1 MTFLTPGLAA
11 LAAAIAVPT
20 LVILYFLKLRRRD
33 VEVATTL
40 LWKKAIQDLQ
50 ANAPFQRL
58 RRNVL
63 LFLQLLALACV
74 LFALAQPRIR
84 GTQHTGTRH
93 VILIDRSASMST
105 LDGEPGAPVGR
116 ERTRLEAAKR
126 IAIEQ
131 VVENLREP
139 DLLGSLGIF
148 GGGAQTA
155 DQAMVIAFGAGADVR
170 QPFTSDKATLR
181 RAIES
186 IEPTDEP
193 TSFRLA
199 YDLARAFTGSATFED
214 QVAEERG
221 YVPVSSATMHIVS
234 DGNIPDAEG
243 VENDPSDIILFYPVG
258 EPTTGNM
265 GITAVRAVRAF
276 DDPAQVSVFVG
287 IQSTIEQA
295 REVDV
300 ELSLDDGTRL
310 IRRVSVPA
318 AQRPAGG
325 SADAGEGSGSGGA
338 GGERGGRGGGELPR
352 VEPQVSGVV
361 FTFRRP
367 EGAVATVDIVGAN
380 DVFLADDRG
389 YVIVPPASRMS
400 VAVVSAGNAALR
412 LALGGLNL
420 EPLRFFTPGE
430 FQRLSDGQTVNGFTL
445 GQFDV
450 VVYDGE
456 VLPTVLFSD
465 GTRGPGLPPG
475 RALVF
480 GAIPPGFGIVER
492 GEGRRESGSTVF
504 IDWERTHAAL
514 RYANLNSV
522 RVARSRVV
530 QIADGAPVRS
540 IALGSDGPLIL
551 TGAAGR
557 TRAILTAFNP
567 LDSDWP
573 FDPGYVLFLAGALRD
588 LSGEA
593 GSDVEGLLRPGQI
606 VSSMLPPGA
615 RNAEL
620 VLPDNTVAPVV
631 PGDDGTVN
639 FGPISSRGIYTLR
652 WDGPRG
658 AADGLVGGRSVR
670 LFASNIASGEESDL
684 GAVRTL
690 KLAGAVAVGQTTTS
704 GDGVRDLWPWFILIA
719 LLVVMIEWWIYNRK
733 VQL

>member
-93 VILIDRSASMST
+93 VILIDRSASMGT

-287 IQSTIEQA
+287 IQSTIEQS

-325 SADAGEGSGSGGA
+325 SGDDVE
-338 GGERGGRGGGELPR
+338 GGRGGGELPR

-430 FQRLSDGQTVNGFTL
+430 FQRLADGQTVNGFTL

-456 VLPTVLFSD
+456 VLPTVQFSD
-465 GTRGPGLPPG
+465 GTRGAGLPPG

-492 GEGRRESGSTVF
+492 SEGRREGGSTVF
-504 IDWERTHAAL
+504 IDWERTHTAL

-540 IALGSDGPLIL
+540 IALGSDGPMIL

-557 TRAILTAFNP
+557 TRAIITAFNP

-631 PGDDGTVN
+631 PGDDGAVN

-658 AADGLVGGRSVR
+658 AADGLVGGRTVR
-670 LFASNIASGEESDL
+670 LFASNIASGDESDL

-719 LLVVMIEWWIYNRK
+719 LCVVMIEWWVYNRK
-733 VQL
+733 VHL